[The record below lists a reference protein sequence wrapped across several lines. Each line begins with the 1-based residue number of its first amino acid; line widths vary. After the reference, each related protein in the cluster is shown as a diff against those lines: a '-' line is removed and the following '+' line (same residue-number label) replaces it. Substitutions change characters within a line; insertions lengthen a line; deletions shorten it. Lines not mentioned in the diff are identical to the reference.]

1 MLLKNLR
8 KEDLEHIYNF
18 CKKSN
23 FKLDFGKDYI
33 QIKTDNSIYF
43 VGIIKI
49 DNNYYYSINQLSK
62 YNNLSL
68 KSLLSRIKFIDKQKN
83 K

>member
-1 MLLKNLR
+1 MKVEYSSDMLLKDLR
-8 KEDLEHIYNF
+8 KDDLEHIYNF

-23 FKLDFGKDYI
+23 FKLGFGKDYI

-62 YNNLSL
+62 YE
-68 KSLLSRIKFIDKQKN
+68 IYQ
-83 K
+83 